1 MMKYSQNKYRSPG
14 ARRKAGRILLFC
26 ALTAALLFSFLVLGN
41 LLHDRLEKAQPLLNL
56 PAVTYADTAA
66 APPPSAA
73 LPFSDHQRGTY
84 TGGIY
89 CTVDETVFSAGD
101 AAAMKEACAVA
112 AELYDGLSITVSGE
126 NALRFSSAAGQDP
139 SSFAPPAEWKT
150 LTEAAHSCGLT
161 VCAVWSLPNEIPGI
175 DSATCDSARA
185 FAADGADEILF
196 TGLAAASL
204 SAADAAAMAEL
215 SESIRKSGT
224 GVKIG
229 FALTPEIFADVD
241 SASLLETLMPHV
253 DFLAVDIGEPP
264 AGDPDGTAHAKNIAE
279 KLYGSIAYYPLRILI
294 RGSDVKLSAQ
304 SVILQEAGYT
314 DIQPLT

>member
-1 MMKYSQNKYRSPG
+1 MKYSQNKYRSPG
-14 ARRKAGRILLFC
+14 YRRKVGRILLLC
-26 ALTAALLFSFLVLGN
+26 VLAAAILFSFLVLGN
-41 LLHDRLEKAQPLLNL
+41 LLHDRLEKAKPLLNL

-66 APPPSAA
+66 MSPSSAS
-73 LPFSDHQRGTY
+73 LPFSDHQPGTY

-89 CTVDETVFSAGD
+89 CTVDAEVFSSGD
-101 AAAMKEACAVA
+101 STAMKEACAVA
-112 AELYDGLSITVSGE
+112 SELYDGLSIPVSGE
-126 NALRFSSAAGQDP
+126 NALRFSSDSGQDP
-139 SSFAPPAEWKT
+139 SSSAPPAEWKT
-150 LTEAAHSCGLT
+150 LTGAAHACGLT
-161 VCAVWSLPNEIPGI
+161 VCAVWHLPNAVPEP
-175 DSATCDSARA
+175 DSATCTSARA
-185 FAADGADEILF
+185 YAADGADEILF
-196 TGLAAASL
+196 TGLTSASL
-204 SAADAAAMAEL
+204 SAADADAMAAL
-215 SESIRKSGT
+215 SESIRESGT

-229 FALTPEIFADVD
+229 FALTPETFADVD

-264 AGDPDGTAHAKNIAE
+264 APDPDGTAHAKGAAE